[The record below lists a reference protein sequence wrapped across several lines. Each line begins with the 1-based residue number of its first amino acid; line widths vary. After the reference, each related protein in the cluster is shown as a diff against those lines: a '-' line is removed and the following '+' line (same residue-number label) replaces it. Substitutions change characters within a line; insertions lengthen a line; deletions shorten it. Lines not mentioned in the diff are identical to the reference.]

1 MTEHEWFLAHHL
13 KEGTD
18 PDEEEDEETEGPKA
32 KAIPP
37 MPVIDNPGYVEI
49 EEKWKEGEITRN
61 RETQSQ
67 LLQSQ

>member
-18 PDEEEDEETEGPKA
+18 PNEEEEEDEDEETEGPKA

-37 MPVIDNPGYVEI
+37 MPVIDNPGYFKI
-49 EEKWKEGEITRN
+49 DEKWKEGEIAHII
-61 RETQSQ
+61 
-67 LLQSQ
+67 